1 MRLFTAAERVVI
13 RQLAVWNRGKAG
25 LMEEFLAKHVFTAES
40 SQAVIIQ
47 PLRRYAVLYHAPV
60 ASQAKQDELERHF
73 YELLALLSYLR
84 GSGYITLTSGSRK
97 ADGKSLY
104 YLHASFD
111 SPRVENDTIVLNGAG
126 DYTKH
131 PDAILDKN
139 GAVRFKG
146 TLLEG
151 DRYDLVSSNM
161 TGTVCVSQ
169 ALLGLIAPRVPEAK
183 PGSGAFSTEQT
194 QTQTQTQTPA
204 PAPAPAPIP
213 APAPMS
219 TCATVPPPAATE
231 ETTVRLKKARKKS
244 EWYKAAAALVVVSTH
259 AAVSYVG
266 IRVHSIIADFTASVE
281 GLRSQ
286 QEELTKKIAVPPQK
300 QGAAEIS
307 TGESE
312 YYGVDIS
319 RWNGEF
325 SGEIDRIPKL
335 SFAISKA
342 TEGVTLRD
350 DQFQTNRRLLRA
362 RGIAQGG
369 YHVFRQDDDPV
380 AQAEFYLATVGSIA
394 ADDISPVVDV
404 EDASLAPQSLTDPVP
419 LQMNVLLMLKTLES
433 RTGRSPI
440 LYTNFAFA
448 RQYLGNVAFS
458 HYRLWLAEYTAEKP
472 EVPDVWR
479 SAGYFIWQKS
489 ASYKVGSSEF
499 DLDVFRGSRT
509 ELLR

>member
-1 MRLFTAAERVVI
+1 MRLFTATERVVI

-47 PLRRYAVLYHAPV
+47 PQRRYAVLYHAPV

-84 GSGYITLTSGSRK
+84 GNGYITLTSGSRK
-97 ADGKSLY
+97 ADGKALY

-111 SPRVENDTIVLNGAG
+111 SPRVENNTIVLNDAG

-131 PDAILDKN
+131 PDAILDKS

-151 DRYDLVSSNM
+151 DLYDLVSSNM
-161 TGTVCVSQ
+161 TGTVCISQ
-169 ALLGLIAPRVPEAK
+169 ALLGLIAPRVPAAK
-183 PGSGAFSTEQT
+183 PVTGAFSTT
-194 QTQTQTQTPA
+194 
-204 PAPAPAPIP
+204 PAPAPIP
-213 APAPMS
+213 APAPTS
-219 TCATVPPPAATE
+219 TCAPVLPPASTE
-231 ETTVRLKKARKKS
+231 ETAARLKKARKKS

-281 GLRSQ
+281 SLRSQ
-286 QEELTKKIAVPPQK
+286 QEELTKKIVASPQK
-300 QGAAEIS
+300 QVAAEIS

-319 RWNGEF
+319 RWNGDF

-342 TEGVTLRD
+342 TEGVTLHD
-350 DQFQTNRRLLRA
+350 DQFQNNRKLLRA

-369 YHVFRQDDDPV
+369 YHVFHQDDDPV
-380 AQAEFYLATVGSIA
+380 AQADFYLATVGPLT

-404 EDASLAPQSLTDPVP
+404 EDASLSQKSVTDPVT
-419 LQMNVLLMLKTLES
+419 LQAKVLSMLKTLEAK
-433 RTGRSPI
+433 TGRSPI
-440 LYTNFAFA
+440 LYTNFEFA
-448 RQYLGNVAFS
+448 HKYLGSAEFA
-458 HYRLWLAEYTAEKP
+458 HYRLWLAEYTSDRP
-472 EVPDVWR
+472 EIPEVWR

-499 DLDVFRGSRT
+499 DLDVFRGSKT
-509 ELLR
+509 ELIR